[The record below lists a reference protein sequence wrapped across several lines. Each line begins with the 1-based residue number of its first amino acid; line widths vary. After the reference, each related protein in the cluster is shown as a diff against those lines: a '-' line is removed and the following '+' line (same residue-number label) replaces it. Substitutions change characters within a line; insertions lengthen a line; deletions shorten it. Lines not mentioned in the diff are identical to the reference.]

1 VYSRDLNNLSLP
13 ELSGVKRWLSCS
25 AYIRFRFFLRR
36 FFVPKNKKTKN
47 DPVFR
52 PKNKMPKN
60 KKMRLF
66 GTVNEK

>member
-1 VYSRDLNNLSLP
+1 ML
-13 ELSGVKRWLSCS
+13 
-25 AYIRFRFFLRR
+25 YIRFRFFLQR